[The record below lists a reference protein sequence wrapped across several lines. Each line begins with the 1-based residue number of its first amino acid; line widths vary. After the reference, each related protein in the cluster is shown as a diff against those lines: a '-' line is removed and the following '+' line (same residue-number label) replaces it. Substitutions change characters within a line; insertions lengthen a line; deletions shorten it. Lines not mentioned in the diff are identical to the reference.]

1 MSPTV
6 TTSEP
11 PASWLATLAV
21 AAPFAASSVAVV
33 GIPVHAAL
41 TGDLGHVGILATV
54 WGAGQFAGT
63 LSFGPLAR
71 RVSHLSS
78 IAIVVWIALAVSALA
93 VEAAG
98 SRVPLYARVRGD
110 SSHMVGGRDREPR
123 GDRRMR

>member
-11 PASWLATLAV
+11 PASWLATVAV

-71 RVSHLSS
+71 
-78 IAIVVWIALAVSALA
+78 
-93 VEAAG
+93 
-98 SRVPLYARVRGD
+98 LYAPVRGD

-123 GDRRMR
+123 GDRRMG